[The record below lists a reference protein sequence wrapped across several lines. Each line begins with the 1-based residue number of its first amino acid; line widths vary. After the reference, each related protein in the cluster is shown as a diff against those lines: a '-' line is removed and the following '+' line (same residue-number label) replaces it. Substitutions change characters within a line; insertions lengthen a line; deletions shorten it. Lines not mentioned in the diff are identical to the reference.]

1 MKKAKT
7 KGIKINPNLIA
18 NDNGINLDRFNLPH
32 TLGNPPA
39 SVQEINDSAFQ
50 SIKPQL
56 ETMVA
61 DWNNHMFKSLGIL
74 QYTDSTFLGYG
85 TLANLSQN
93 SLIRAG
99 VEMRADEMTRRWGEV
114 TRQGN
119 DDTVE
124 EDTDKLAEITQ
135 EMERFKIAE
144 LFRSASCLNG
154 YLGGCLLFIDTGA
167 DKNELVN
174 PLILDSS
181 TFVPG
186 SLKGFRL
193 IEPYLVTPGGYN
205 SVDPMADD
213 FFKPSVWYVQGI
225 PVHTSR
231 LIYFAENKLTSLL
244 KPSYNFFGLPLAQ
257 KVLDAVAHYTQN
269 RESAGRLLQKYSL
282 TVLKTNLENVL
293 AGGFDTNLKY
303 RIEYFVQNR
312 NNDGCTAIDK
322 EQEDLVIQT
331 TTLGGVVDI
340 VHQSMEYVACMF
352 QEPVVKMWGLSPA
365 GFSSGD
371 LELKNHYDNIKS
383 QQEKMFSEQI
393 KRVIAVIQQNLYG
406 EIDEGIT
413 FVFTPLS
420 EEDEKVVA
428 ETNKIQADTDVQLI
442 DAGVI
447 TPAEARQ
454 RLIDDDNSGYNSLTE
469 DVDSSQLS
477 SVQQA
482 LDMNIGGRFDG
493 EMRKRGAEVMLR
505 KLGIEPTETI
515 LADIDRQME
524 DKAYSQEFGDTE

>member
-1 MKKAKT
+1 MKRKDL
-7 KGIKINPNLIA
+7 KINPNLIS
-18 NDNGINLDRFNLPH
+18 DNNGFDINKFNLPR

-39 SVQEINDSAFQ
+39 SVQKINDSAFNA
-50 SIKPQL
+50 IKPQL
-56 ETMVA
+56 ESMVHDA
-61 DWNNHMFKSLGIL
+61 NAGHIFHALGVL
-74 QYTDSTFLGYG
+74 NYTDSTFLGYG
-85 TLANLSQN
+85 VLANLSQN

-119 DDTVE
+119 DDAIE
-124 EDTDKLAEITQ
+124 EDETKLAEITQ
-135 EMERFKIAE
+135 ELEKYKIAE
-144 LFRSASCLNG
+144 LFHSASCLNG
-154 YLGGCLLFIDTGA
+154 YMGGCLLFIDTGA

-174 PLILDSS
+174 PLILDST

-213 FFKPSVWYVQGI
+213 FFKPSVWYVQGV

-269 RESAGRLLQKYSL
+269 RESAGRLLQKYSV

-293 AGGFDTNLKY
+293 AGGYDVDLKN
-303 RIEYFVQNR
+303 RIQYFVRNR

-331 TTLGGVVDI
+331 TTLGGVTDI
-340 VHQSMEYVACMF
+340 VRQSMEYVASMF
-352 QEPVVKMWGLSPA
+352 CEPVVKMWGLSPA

-383 QQEKMFSEQI
+383 QQEKMFGDQI
-393 KRVIAVIQQNLYG
+393 RRVLQVIQQNLYG
-406 EIDEGIT
+406 EIDDGI
-413 FVFTPLS
+413 VFTFAPLS
-420 EEDEKVVA
+420 EEDEKIVA
-428 ETNKIQADTDVQLI
+428 ETNKIQADMDVELI
-442 DAGVI
+442 DAGII

-454 RLIDDDNSGYNSLTE
+454 RLIDDTNSGYNSLTE
-469 DVDSSQLS
+469 DVDASQLS
-477 SVQQA
+477 SVETA
-482 LDMNIGGRFDG
+482 LDMNIGGHFDG
-493 EMRKRGAEVMLR
+493 AMRKKGAELMLK
-505 KLGIEPTETI
+505 KLGITDTEKI
-515 LADIDRQME
+515 LADIDKQLE
-524 DKAYSQEFGDTE
+524 NFDYSNALADDDK

>member
-1 MKKAKT
+1 MKKKEF
-7 KGIKINPNLIA
+7 KINPNLIA
-18 NDNGINLDRFNLPH
+18 KDNGINLDRYNLPH

-39 SVQEINDSAFQ
+39 SVQKMNDSAFQ
-50 SIKPQL
+50 MIKPQL
-56 ETMVA
+56 ESMVA
-61 DWNNHMFKSLGIL
+61 DNMNHMLTSLGIIRF
-74 QYTDSTFLGYG
+74 TDSTFLGYG

-124 EDTDKLAEITQ
+124 EDDDKLAEITQ
-135 EMERFKIAE
+135 EMEKYKITE
-144 LFRSASCLNG
+144 IFRSASCLNG

-167 DKNELVN
+167 DKNDLVN

-186 SLKGFRL
+186 SLKGFRI

-213 FFKPSVWYVQGI
+213 FFKPNVWCVQGI

-293 AGGFDTNLKY
+293 AGGYDTDLKN
-303 RIEYFVQNR
+303 RIEYFVKNR

-340 VHQSMEYVACMF
+340 VRQSMEYVACMF

-365 GFSSGD
+365 GFSSGE

-393 KRVIAVIQQNLYG
+393 KRVIDVIQQDLYG
-406 EIDEGIT
+406 EIDDSIV

-428 ETNKIQADTDVQLI
+428 ETNKIQADTDIELI
-442 DAGVI
+442 EAGVI

-454 RLIDDDNSGYNSLTE
+454 RLIDDDNSGYNTLTE
-469 DVDSSQLS
+469 DIDTSLS

-482 LDMNIGGRFDG
+482 LDMNIGGKFDG
-493 EMRKRGAEVMLR
+493 EMRKQYAKAILD
-505 KLGIEPTETI
+505 KLGIDQTDSI
-515 LADIDRQME
+515 LADLDSQME
-524 DKAYSQEFGDTE
+524 DMNYSQALADDDK

>member
-1 MKKAKT
+1 MKKQ
-7 KGIKINPNLIA
+7 GIKINPNLIA
-18 NDNGINLDRFNLPH
+18 DDKGIDINRFNLPH

-39 SVQEINDSAFQ
+39 SVQKINDSAF
-50 SIKPQL
+50 SAIKPQI
-56 ETMVA
+56 ESMVTDA
-61 DWNNHMFKSLGIL
+61 NMNHMLKSLGIL
-74 QYTDSTFLGYG
+74 NFTDSTFLGYG
-85 TLANLSQN
+85 VLANLSQN

-119 DDTVE
+119 DDMVE
-124 EDTDKLAEITQ
+124 EDETKLAEIMQ
-135 EMERFKIAE
+135 EMDRFKIAE

-154 YLGGCLLFIDTGA
+154 YMGGCLLFIDTGA

-244 KPSYNFFGLPLAQ
+244 KPSYNFFGLPLAE

-269 RESAGRLLQKYSL
+269 RESAGRLLQKYSV

-293 AGGFDTNLKY
+293 AGGYDTDLKN
-303 RIEYFVQNR
+303 RIEYFVRNR
-312 NNDGCTAIDK
+312 SNDGCAAIDK

-331 TTLGGVVDI
+331 TTLGGVTDI
-340 VHQSMEYVACMF
+340 VRQSMEYVAAMF
-352 QEPVVKMWGLSPA
+352 CEPVVKMWGLSPA

-383 QQEKMFSEQI
+383 QQEKQFGEQI
-393 KRVIAVIQQNLYG
+393 QRVINVIQQNLYG
-406 EIDEGIT
+406 EIDEGI
-413 FVFTPLS
+413 VFTFNPLS

-454 RLIDDDNSGYNSLTE
+454 RLIDDTNSGYNSLTE
-469 DVDSSQLS
+469 DVDESQLKS
-477 SVQQA
+477 IEMA
-482 LDMNIGGRFDG
+482 MDMNIGGKFDG
-493 EMRKRGAEVMLR
+493 AMRKKGAEVMLK
-505 KLGIEPTETI
+505 KLGITDTEKI
-515 LADIDRQME
+515 LADIDKQLE
-524 DKAYSQEFGDTE
+524 DFDYSKADDAE

>member
-1 MKKAKT
+1 MRKRKD
-7 KGIKINPNLIA
+7 IKINPNLIA
-18 NDNGINLDRFNLPH
+18 KDNGINLDRYNLPQ
-32 TLGNPPA
+32 TLGNPPE
-39 SVQEINDSAFQ
+39 SVQKINDSAFQ
-50 SIKPQL
+50 MIKPQL
-56 ETMVA
+56 ESMVA
-61 DWNNHMFKSLGIL
+61 DANCNHMLTSLGIL
-74 QYTDSTFLGYG
+74 RFTDSTFLGYG

-114 TRQGN
+114 TRKGTDDAVKE
-119 DDTVE
+119 DDTKV
-124 EDTDKLAEITQ
+124 AEITQ
-135 EMERFKIAE
+135 EMERYKIADI
-144 LFRSASCLNG
+144 FRSASCLNG

-167 DKNELVN
+167 DKNDLVN
-174 PLILDSS
+174 PLILDAS

-186 SLKGFRL
+186 SLKGFRI

-213 FFKPSVWYVQGI
+213 FFKPSTWYVQGI
-225 PVHTSR
+225 PVHSSR

-293 AGGFDTNLKY
+293 AGGFDTDLKH
-303 RIEYFVQNR
+303 RIEYFVQHR

-322 EQEDLVIQT
+322 EQEDIVIQT

-340 VHQSMEYVACMF
+340 VRQSMEYVASMF
-352 QEPVVKMWGLSPA
+352 NEPMVKLWGLSPA

-393 KRVIAVIQQNLYG
+393 KRVIDVIQQDLYG
-406 EIDEGIT
+406 EIDEGI
-413 FVFTPLS
+413 VFTFAPLS

-428 ETNKIQADTDVQLI
+428 ETNKIQADTDIELI
-442 DAGVI
+442 EAGVI

-454 RLIDDDNSGYNSLTE
+454 RLIDDDNSGYNTLTE
-469 DVDSSQLS
+469 DVDFSQLT
-477 SVQQA
+477 SVQNA
-482 LDMNIGGRFDG
+482 LDMNIGGKFDG
-493 EMRKRGAEVMLR
+493 EMRKKYASLMLN
-505 KLGIEPTETI
+505 KLGIEQTENI
-515 LADIDRQME
+515 LADIEKQMD
-524 DKAYSQEFGDTE
+524 DKNYSQFGDAE

>member
-1 MKKAKT
+1 MKKKA
-7 KGIKINPNLIA
+7 IKINPNLIA
-18 NDNGINLDRFNLPH
+18 DNNGFNIERYNLPH

-39 SVQEINDSAFQ
+39 SVQKINDSAFNH
-50 SIKPQL
+50 IKPQL
-56 ETMVA
+56 ESMVC
-61 DWNNHMFKSLGIL
+61 DMGCNHQLESLDIL
-74 QYTDSTFLGYG
+74 HYTDSSFLGYG

-93 SLIRAG
+93 GLIRAG

-119 DDTVE
+119 DDAVE
-124 EDTDKLAEITQ
+124 EDETKIDEITQ

-144 LFRSASCLNG
+144 LFHSASCLNG
-154 YLGGCLLFIDTGA
+154 YMGGCLLFIDTGA
-167 DKNELVN
+167 DRNELVN
-174 PLILDSS
+174 PLILDAS

-186 SLKGFRL
+186 SLKGFRI

-205 SVDPMADD
+205 SADPMADD
-213 FFKPSVWYVQGI
+213 FFKPSVWYVQGV
-225 PVHTSR
+225 PVHASR

-293 AGGFDTNLKY
+293 AGGFDTDLKN
-303 RIEYFVQNR
+303 RIEYFVRNR

-331 TTLGGVVDI
+331 TTLGGVTDI
-340 VHQSMEYVACMF
+340 VRQSMEYVASMF
-352 QEPVVKMWGLSPA
+352 CEPVVKMWGLSPA

-383 QQEKMFSEQI
+383 QQEKMFGEQI
-393 KRVIAVIQQNLYG
+393 KRVLAVIQQNLYG
-406 EIDEGIT
+406 EVDESI
-413 FVFTPLS
+413 VFTWTPLS

-428 ETNKIQADTDVQLI
+428 ETNKIQADTDIELI
-442 DAGVI
+442 EAGVI
-447 TPAEARQ
+447 TPTEARQ
-454 RLIDDDNSGYNSLTE
+454 RLIDDDNSGYNTLTEEIDSSLTN
-469 DVDSSQLS
+469 
-477 SVQQA
+477 VQQA
-482 LDMNIGGRFDG
+482 LDMGIGGKFDG
-493 EMRKRGAEVMLR
+493 EMRKQYAMAILK
-505 KLGIEPTETI
+505 KLGIEQTENI
-515 LADIDRQME
+515 LADLESQNE
-524 DKAYSQEFGDTE
+524 DMNYSDALADDDK